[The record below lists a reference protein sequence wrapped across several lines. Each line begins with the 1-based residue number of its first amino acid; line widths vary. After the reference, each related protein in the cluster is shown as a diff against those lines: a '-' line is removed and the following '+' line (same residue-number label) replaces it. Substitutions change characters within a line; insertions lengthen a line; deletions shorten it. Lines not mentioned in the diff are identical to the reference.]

1 MELRDYQL
9 DIATRACSIVK
20 SKGLVYLS
28 MQVRTGKTL
37 TALETARMY
46 GAKRVLFITKIKAF
60 SSIQGDY
67 DKMGYTYELKIINK
81 ESVHKLEDTKYDFIV
96 LDEAHQYGAMPKA
109 GKYQKIVRKLFRKL
123 PMIFL
128 SGTMSPESYSQ
139 VYHQFQISDRS
150 PFSKYTTF
158 YKWAVD
164 YVDVF
169 MRNIGYSVVKD
180 YTNARY
186 DKIMQAIEPY
196 MITFTQEEANFTT
209 TVEEEIIE
217 IDMKPITYEI
227 IRRLKKDAIV
237 KGSSGNVIIA
247 DTAVKMQQKI
257 HQLGSGTIKHED
269 GSYQVIDT
277 SKADYIKWRFKGNKI
292 GIFYKYKAELEMLRQ
307 VIGAENLTQD
317 VDEFNT
323 TNKWI
328 ALQYVSGREGIN
340 LSKADFLVMFSIDF
354 SATTFFQAIDRMTTI
369 NRTHNKVYWLF
380 SKNTL
385 DKSIYKAVTNKKSY
399 TLNYF
404 KKEFGIKK

>member
-1 MELRDYQL
+1 MQLRDYQI
-9 DIATRACSIVK
+9 DIANKSLSIIK
-20 SKGLVYLS
+20 EKGLVYLCVA
-28 MQVRTGKTL
+28 VRCGKTIM
-37 TALETARMY
+37 ALETARMY

-81 ESVHKLEDTKYDFIV
+81 ESVHKLEDTSYDFIV
-96 LDEAHQYGAMPKA
+96 LDEAHQYGAMPKP
-109 GKYQKIVRKLFRKL
+109 GKYQKIVRKLFRKM
-123 PMIFL
+123 PMMFL

-169 MRNIGYSVVKD
+169 MKNIGYSVVKD
-180 YTNARY
+180 YTNAKY
-186 DKIMQAIEPY
+186 DKIVQAIEPY
-196 MITFTQEEANFTT
+196 MITFTQAEANFTT
-209 TVEEEIIE
+209 SVEEEIIE
-217 IDMKPITYEI
+217 IDMKPVTYEI
-227 IRRLKKDAIV
+227 IRRLKKDSIV

-277 SKADYIKWRFKGNKI
+277 SKADYIKWRFKDNKI

-317 VDEFNT
+317 VDEFNNT
-323 TNKWI
+323 SKWI
-328 ALQYVSGREGIN
+328 ALQYISGREGIN
-340 LSKADFLVMFSIDF
+340 LSKADYLVMFSIDF
-354 SATTFFQAIDRMTTI
+354 SATTYFQAIDRMSVKD
-369 NRTHNKVYWLF
+369 RTHNKVYWLF
-380 SKNTL
+380 AKNTL
-385 DKSIYKAVTNKKSY
+385 DKSIYKTVTNKKSF

-404 KKEFGIKK
+404 KKWKST

>member
-1 MELRDYQL
+1 MQKLRDYQVN
-9 DIATRACSIVK
+9 IANKALEIINE
-20 SKGLVYLS
+20 KGIVYLS

-67 DKMGYTYELKIINK
+67 NNFKYTYDINIINK
-81 ESVHKLEDTKYDFIV
+81 ESVHKLNDTSYDFII
-96 LDEAHQYGAMPKA
+96 LDEAHQYGAMPKP
-109 GKYQKIVRKLFRKL
+109 GKYQKIIRKLFRKL
-123 PMIFL
+123 PIMFL
-128 SGTMSPESYSQ
+128 SGSVSPETYSQ

-158 YKWAVD
+158 YKWATD

-169 MRNIGYSVVKD
+169 MKNIGYSVVKD
-180 YTNARY
+180 YTNAKY
-186 DKIMQAIEPY
+186 DKIIQAIEPY
-196 MITFTQEEANFTT
+196 MITFTQAEANFTT
-209 TVEEEIIE
+209 SVEEEIIE
-217 IDMKPITYEI
+217 IDMKPVTYEI
-227 IRRLKKDAIV
+227 IRRLRKDSIV

-269 GSYQVIDT
+269 GSYQIIDT
-277 SKADYIKWRFKGNKI
+277 SKADYIKWRFKDNKI

-317 VDEFNT
+317 VDEFNST
-323 TNKWI
+323 DKWI
-328 ALQYVSGREGIN
+328 ALQYISGREGIN
-340 LSKADFLVMFSIDF
+340 LSMADYLVMFSIDF
-354 SATTFFQAIDRMTTI
+354 SATTYFQAIDRMTVKD
-369 NRTHNKVYWLF
+369 RTHNKVYWLF
-380 SKNTL
+380 AKNTL
-385 DKSIYKAVTNKKSY
+385 DKSIYKTVIGKKSF

-404 KKEFGIKK
+404 KKWKNT

>member
-1 MELRDYQL
+1 MKLRDYQL
-9 DIATRACSIVK
+9 DIATRACSIIK
-20 SKGLVYLS
+20 EKGLVYLS
-28 MQVRTGKTL
+28 MMVRTGKTI

-67 DKMGYTYELKIINK
+67 DKMGYPYELKIINK
-81 ESVHKLEDTKYDFIV
+81 ESVHKLEDTNYDFIV
-96 LDEAHQYGAMPKA
+96 LDEAHQYGAMPKP

-123 PMIFL
+123 PMMFL

-169 MRNIGYSVVKD
+169 MKNIGYSVVKD
-180 YTNARY
+180 YTKARY
-186 DKIMQAIEPY
+186 DKIIQAIEPY

-209 TVEEEIIE
+209 SVEEEIIE
-217 IDMKPITYEI
+217 IDMKPVTYEI
-227 IRRLKKDAIV
+227 IRRLRKDSIV

-277 SKADYIKWRFKGNKI
+277 SKADYIKWRFKDNKI

-317 VDEFNT
+317 VDEFNNT
-323 TNKWI
+323 DKWI
-328 ALQYVSGREGIN
+328 ALQYISGREGIN
-340 LSKADFLVMFSIDF
+340 LSKADYLVMFSIDF
-354 SATTFFQAIDRMTTI
+354 SATTYFQAIDRMTVKD
-369 NRTHNKVYWLF
+369 RTHNKVYWLF
-380 SKNTL
+380 AKNTL
-385 DKSIYKAVTNKKSY
+385 DKSIYKTVISKKSF

-404 KKEFGIKK
+404 KKWKST

>member
-1 MELRDYQL
+1 MQLRDYQI
-9 DIATRACSIVK
+9 DIATRACYIIK
-20 SKGLVYLS
+20 EKGLVYLCVA
-28 MQVRTGKTL
+28 VRCGKTL
-37 TALETARMY
+37 MSLETARMY

-60 SSIQGDY
+60 SSIQSDY
-67 DKMGYTYELKIINK
+67 DKMGYAYEFKIINK
-81 ESVHKLEDTKYDFIV
+81 ESVHKLEDTDYDFVI
-96 LDEAHQYGAMPKA
+96 LDEAHQYGAMPKP
-109 GKYQKIVRKLFRKL
+109 GKYQKIVRKLFRKT
-123 PMIFL
+123 PMMFL

-158 YKWAVD
+158 YKWVVD

-169 MRNIGYSVVKD
+169 MKNIGYSVVKD
-180 YTNARY
+180 YTNAKY

-196 MITFTQEEANFTT
+196 MITFTQAEANFTT
-209 TVEEEIIE
+209 SVEEEIIE
-217 IDMKPITYEI
+217 IDMKPVTYEI
-227 IRRLKKDAIV
+227 IKRLRKDSIV

-277 SKADYIKWRFKGNKI
+277 SKADYINWRFKDNKI

-323 TNKWI
+323 TDKWI
-328 ALQYVSGREGIN
+328 ALQYISGREGIN
-340 LSKADFLVMFSIDF
+340 LSKADYLVMFSIDF
-354 SATTFFQAIDRMTTI
+354 SATTYFQAIDRMTVKD
-369 NRTHNKVYWLF
+369 RTHNKVYWLF
-380 SKNTL
+380 AKNTL
-385 DKSIYKAVTNKKSY
+385 DKSIYKAVTNKKSF

-404 KKEFGIKK
+404 KKWKTT

>member
-1 MELRDYQL
+1 MKLRDYQL
-9 DIATRACSIVK
+9 DIATRACSIIK

-28 MQVRTGKTL
+28 MMVRTGKTL

-96 LDEAHQYGAMPKA
+96 LDEAHQYGAMPKP

-169 MRNIGYSVVKD
+169 MKNIGYSVVKD
-180 YTNARY
+180 YTNAKY
-186 DKIMQAIEPY
+186 DKIMQTIEPY

-217 IDMKPITYEI
+217 IDMKPVTYEI
-227 IRRLKKDAIV
+227 IRRLRKDSIV

-277 SKADYIKWRFKGNKI
+277 SKADYIKWRFKDNKI

-317 VDEFNT
+317 VNEFNIT
-323 TNKWI
+323 DKWI
-328 ALQYVSGREGIN
+328 ALQYISGREGIN
-340 LSKADFLVMFSIDF
+340 LSKADYLVMFSIDF
-354 SATTFFQAIDRMTTI
+354 SATTYFQAIDRMTVKD
-369 NRTHNKVYWLF
+369 RTHNKVYWLF
-380 SKNTL
+380 AKNTL
-385 DKSIYKAVTNKKSY
+385 DKSIYKTVTNKKSF

-404 KKEFGIKK
+404 KKWKST

>member
-1 MELRDYQL
+1 M
-9 DIATRACSIVK
+9 
-20 SKGLVYLS
+20 
-28 MQVRTGKTL
+28 
-37 TALETARMY
+37 ALETARMY

-67 DKMGYTYELKIINK
+67 DNMGYTYELKIINK
-81 ESVHKLEDTKYDFIV
+81 ESVHKLEDTNYDFIIF
-96 LDEAHQYGAMPKA
+96 DEAHQYGAMPKP
-109 GKYQKIVRKLFRKL
+109 GKYQKIVRKLFRKM
-123 PMIFL
+123 PMMFL
-128 SGTMSPESYSQ
+128 SGTISPETYSQ

-169 MRNIGYSVVKD
+169 MKNIGYSVVKD
-180 YTNARY
+180 YTNAKY
-186 DKIMQAIEPY
+186 DKIIQAIEPY
-196 MITFTQEEANFTT
+196 MITFTQAEANFTT
-209 TVEEEIIE
+209 SVEEEIIE

-227 IRRLKKDAIV
+227 IRRLKKDSIV
-237 KGSSGNVIIA
+237 KGSSGNIIIA

-277 SKADYIKWRFKGNKI
+277 SKADYIKWRFKDNKI

-317 VDEFNT
+317 VDEFNNT
-323 TNKWI
+323 DKWI
-328 ALQYVSGREGIN
+328 ALQYISGREGIN
-340 LSKADFLVMFSIDF
+340 LSKADYLVMFSIDF

-380 SKNTL
+380 AKNTL
-385 DKSIYKAVTNKKSY
+385 DKSIYKAVTNKKSF

-404 KKEFGIKK
+404 KKWKST

>member
-1 MELRDYQL
+1 MELRDYQI
-9 DIATRACSIVK
+9 DIANRSLSIIK
-20 SKGLVYLS
+20 EKGLVYLC
-28 MQVRTGKTL
+28 VGTRCGKTL
-37 TALETARMY
+37 MALETARMY

-67 DKMGYTYELKIINK
+67 DKMGYTYDLKIINK
-81 ESVHKLEDTKYDFIV
+81 ESVHKLEDTNYDFIV
-96 LDEAHQYGAMPKA
+96 LDEAHQYGAMPKP

-123 PMIFL
+123 PMMFL

-169 MRNIGYSVVKD
+169 MKNIGYSVVKD
-180 YTNARY
+180 YTNAKY
-186 DKIMQAIEPY
+186 DKIMQSIESY

-217 IDMKPITYEI
+217 IDMKPVTYEI
-227 IRRLKKDAIV
+227 IRRLRKDSIV

-277 SKADYIKWRFKGNKI
+277 SKADYIKWRFKDNKI

-323 TNKWI
+323 TDKWI
-328 ALQYVSGREGIN
+328 ALQYISGREGIN
-340 LSKADFLVMFSIDF
+340 LSKADYLVMFSIDF
-354 SATTFFQAIDRMTTI
+354 SATTYFQAIDRMTVKD
-369 NRTHNKVYWLF
+369 RTHNKVYWLF
-380 SKNTL
+380 AKNTL
-385 DKSIYKAVTNKKSY
+385 DKSIYKTVTNKKSF

-404 KKEFGIKK
+404 KKWKST

>member
-1 MELRDYQL
+1 MQLRDYQI
-9 DIATRACSIVK
+9 DIANRSLSIIK
-20 SKGLVYLS
+20 EKGLVYLCVA
-28 MQVRTGKTL
+28 VRCGKTIM
-37 TALETARMY
+37 ALETARMY

-67 DKMGYTYELKIINK
+67 DKMGYSYELKIINK
-81 ESVHKLEDTKYDFIV
+81 ESVHKLDDTSYDFIV
-96 LDEAHQYGAMPKA
+96 LDEAHQYGAMPKP

-123 PMIFL
+123 PMMFL

-169 MRNIGYSVVKD
+169 MKNIGYSVVKD
-180 YTNARY
+180 YTNAKY
-186 DKIMQAIEPY
+186 DKIIQAIEPY

-209 TVEEEIIE
+209 SVEEEIIE
-217 IDMKPITYEI
+217 IDMKPVTYEI
-227 IRRLKKDAIV
+227 IRRLRKDSIV

-277 SKADYIKWRFKGNKI
+277 SKADYIKWRFKDNKI

-307 VIGAENLTQD
+307 VIGSENLTQD
-317 VDEFNT
+317 VDDFNNT
-323 TNKWI
+323 DKWI
-328 ALQYVSGREGIN
+328 ALQYISGREGIN
-340 LSKADFLVMFSIDF
+340 LSKADYLVMFSIDF

-380 SKNTL
+380 AKNTL
-385 DKSIYKAVTNKKSY
+385 DKSIYKTVIGKKSF

-404 KKEFGIKK
+404 KKWKST

>member
-1 MELRDYQL
+1 MFQLRDYQI
-9 DIATRACSIVK
+9 DIANRSLSILK
-20 SKGLVYLS
+20 EKGLVYLCVA
-28 MQVRTGKTL
+28 VRCGKTL
-37 TALETARMY
+37 MALETARMY

-67 DKMGYTYELKIINK
+67 DNMGYTYELKIINK
-81 ESVHKLEDTKYDFIV
+81 ESVHKLEDTNYDFIIF
-96 LDEAHQYGAMPKA
+96 DEAHQYGAMPKP
-109 GKYQKIVRKLFRKL
+109 GKYQKIVRKLFRKM
-123 PMIFL
+123 PMMFL
-128 SGTMSPESYSQ
+128 SGTISPETYSQ

-169 MRNIGYSVVKD
+169 MKNIGYSVVKD
-180 YTNARY
+180 YTNAKY
-186 DKIMQAIEPY
+186 DKIIQAIEPY
-196 MITFTQEEANFTT
+196 MITFTQAEANFTT
-209 TVEEEIIE
+209 SVEEEIIE

-227 IRRLKKDAIV
+227 IRRLKKDSIV
-237 KGSSGNVIIA
+237 KGSSGNIIIA

-277 SKADYIKWRFKGNKI
+277 SKADYIKWRFKDNKI

-317 VDEFNT
+317 VDEFNNT
-323 TNKWI
+323 DKWI
-328 ALQYVSGREGIN
+328 ALQYISGREGIN
-340 LSKADFLVMFSIDF
+340 LSKADYLVMFSIDF

-380 SKNTL
+380 AKNTL
-385 DKSIYKAVTNKKSY
+385 DKSIYKAVTNKKSF

-404 KKEFGIKK
+404 KKWKST

>member
-1 MELRDYQL
+1 MKLRDYQL
-9 DIATRACSIVK
+9 DIATRACSIIK

-28 MQVRTGKTL
+28 MMVRTGKTL

-96 LDEAHQYGAMPKA
+96 LDEAHQYGAMPKP

-169 MRNIGYSVVKD
+169 MKNIGYSVVKD
-180 YTNARY
+180 YTNAKY
-186 DKIMQAIEPY
+186 DKIMQTIEPY

-217 IDMKPITYEI
+217 IDMKPVTYEI
-227 IRRLKKDAIV
+227 IRRLRKDSIV
-237 KGSSGNVIIA
+237 KGSSGNIIIA

-277 SKADYIKWRFKGNKI
+277 SKADYIKWRFKDNKI

-323 TNKWI
+323 TDKWI
-328 ALQYVSGREGIN
+328 ALQYISGREGIN
-340 LSKADFLVMFSIDF
+340 LSKADYLVMFSIDF
-354 SATTFFQAIDRMTTI
+354 SATTYFQAIDRMTVKD
-369 NRTHNKVYWLF
+369 RTHNKVYWLF
-380 SKNTL
+380 AKNTL
-385 DKSIYKAVTNKKSY
+385 DKSIYKTVINKKSF

-404 KKEFGIKK
+404 NKWKST

>member
-1 MELRDYQL
+1 MQLRDYQL
-9 DIATRACSIVK
+9 DIATRACSIIK
-20 SKGLVYLS
+20 SKGLVYLC
-28 MQVRTGKTL
+28 VGTRCGKTL
-37 TALETARMY
+37 MALETARMY

-96 LDEAHQYGAMPKA
+96 LDEAHQYGAMPKP

-123 PMIFL
+123 PIIFL
-128 SGTMSPESYSQ
+128 SGSMSPESYSQ

-169 MRNIGYSVVKD
+169 MKNIGYSVVKD
-180 YTNARY
+180 YTNAKY
-186 DKIMQAIEPY
+186 DKIMQGIESY
-196 MITFTQEEANFTT
+196 MITFTKEEAGFKSS
-209 TVEEEIIE
+209 VEEEIIE
-217 IDMKPITYEI
+217 IDMKPVTYEI
-227 IRRLKKDAIV
+227 IRRLRKDSIV

-277 SKADYIKWRFKGNKI
+277 SKADYIKWRFKDNKI

-317 VDEFNT
+317 VDEFNNT
-323 TNKWI
+323 SKWI
-328 ALQYVSGREGIN
+328 ALQYISGREGIN
-340 LSKADFLVMFSIDF
+340 LSKADYLVMFSIDF
-354 SATTFFQAIDRMTTI
+354 SATTYFQATDRLSTIDR
-369 NRTHNKVYWLF
+369 THTKVYWLF
-380 SKNTL
+380 AKNTL
-385 DKSIYKAVTNKKSY
+385 DKSIYKTVTNKKSF

-404 KKEFGIKK
+404 KKWKNI